1 MELNRPWPT
10 EELFTKAV
18 GQEGGGAQ
26 TTQSNTSEQGRKRDV
41 SLQQEWNQ
49 DTILVRTSHTP
60 PQNQRMEPEKGH
72 KKGKEKHVTKKFFVV
87 VSVNGRDSKA
97 SSLLLL
103 PEVDFPPKA
112 RVWEKVGHFGEI
124 SGVLVFGVFLWG
136 I

>member
-1 MELNRPWPT
+1 
-10 EELFTKAV
+10 
-18 GQEGGGAQ
+18 
-26 TTQSNTSEQGRKRDV
+26 
-41 SLQQEWNQ
+41 
-49 DTILVRTSHTP
+49 
-60 PQNQRMEPEKGH
+60 MEPEKGH